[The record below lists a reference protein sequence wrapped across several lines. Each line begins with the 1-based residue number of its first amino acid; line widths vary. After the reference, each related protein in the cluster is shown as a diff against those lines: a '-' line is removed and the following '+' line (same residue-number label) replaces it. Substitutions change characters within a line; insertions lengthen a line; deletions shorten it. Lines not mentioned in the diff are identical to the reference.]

1 MTSPPT
7 EPASPPRVL
16 VTGGASGIGRACAE
30 LLASRG
36 WQVEVA
42 DIKPG
47 PGMHRLDAADPLDWD
62 RVLDAAGPLQ
72 ALVNCAGYRSRV
84 PLPDLAVAEFDRMLA
99 VHVTGT
105 FLAIQGCARRW
116 LASGTGGA
124 VVTVSSVVGSHAV
137 AGQAHYVAAKAGV
150 AGLVRAAAVELAPA
164 GIRVNAI
171 APGLIRTPMTA
182 DRLADPGQV
191 SWLMN
196 RVPVQRPGEPAE
208 VAETAAFLISA
219 AASYI
224 TGAVLPVDG
233 GWTAS

>member
-1 MTSPPT
+1 MTTPQ
-7 EPASPPRVL
+7 RVL

-30 LLASRG
+30 LLGGRG
-36 WQVEVA
+36 WHVEVA
-42 DIKPG
+42 DIQPG
-47 PGMHRLDAADPLDWD
+47 PGQHHLDAAQPGDWERVLAATAPLD
-62 RVLDAAGPLQ
+62 

-84 PLPDLAVAEFDRMLA
+84 PLPELDVTEFNHMLS

-116 LASGTGGA
+116 LAAGESGA
-124 VVTVSSVVGSHAV
+124 VVTVSSVVGTHAV

-164 GIRVNAI
+164 RIRVNAI

-182 DRLADPGQV
+182 DRLADPDQV

-196 RVPVQRPGEPAE
+196 RVPAQRPGEPGE
-208 VAETAAFLISA
+208 VAELAAFLISP
-219 AASYI
+219 AASYL
-224 TGAVLPVDG
+224 TGAVIPVDG